1 MEKTAKHIKLVLEK
15 NLSGNPMSGWIDEDG
30 IFAST
35 MADTVEEITTELKSQ
50 IADFLNS
57 EDAKKN
63 VSWNSVTIDDIDFDY
78 TYNLLA
84 FFEQHKELKIT
95 EIAKE
100 AGINPN
106 LIHQYAKGY
115 KSASRAQV
123 EKIQTAIHSIAS
135 KLQQLELC

>member
-1 MEKTAKHIKLVLEK
+1 MKNLKIVLEK
-15 NLSGNPMSGWIDEDG
+15 SLADEPMSGWIEADG

-35 MADTVEEITTELKSQ
+35 IGDTVEQITTELKSQ
-50 IADFLNS
+50 ISDFLSS
-57 EDAKKN
+57 EDAAKFE
-63 VSWNSVTIDDIDFDY
+63 SWSGITIEAIDFEY

-84 FFEQHKELKIT
+84 FFDQHKELKIT

-106 LIHQYAKGY
+106 LIHQYAKGF
-115 KSASRAQV
+115 KSASKAQV
-123 EKIQTAIHSIAS
+123 EKIQKAIHSIAY

>member
-1 MEKTAKHIKLVLEK
+1 MNKITKNLKIVLEK
-15 NLSGNPMSGWIDEDG
+15 SLSGDPMSGWIDADG

-50 IADFLNS
+50 IADFLCS
-57 EDAKKN
+57 EDVKKFE
-63 VSWNSVTIDDIDFDY
+63 SWNNVTIDDIDFDY
-78 TYNLLA
+78 AYNLLA

-100 AGINPN
+100 AGINAN
-106 LIHQYAKGY
+106 LIHQYAKGF
-115 KSASRAQV
+115 KSASKAQV